1 MKKISKAEA
10 VRLLNLGIFP
20 KCMVSREHLV
30 PVRSLAELNNLE
42 GLSEVQSFILYGYE
56 EEELNSFFIPDN
68 ALLLDVNEATNLIIG
83 NNSDDYAI
91 MRIIGKEQIRFY
103 SPNQLQEFI
112 DLYRECLKKGTPF
125 LLYWCG

>member
-30 PVRSLAELNNLE
+30 PVRSLSDLNHLE
-42 GLSEVQSFILYGYE
+42 GLSEVQSFVLYGYE
-56 EEELNSFFIPDN
+56 KEELESFVIPDN
-68 ALLLDVNEATNLIIG
+68 ALLLDINEATNLIIG
-83 NNSDDYAI
+83 NNADDYTI
-91 MRIIGKEQIRFY
+91 MKIIGKEEIKFS

-112 DLYRECLKKGTPF
+112 DLYRECVKKGTPF
-125 LLYWCG
+125 LLYWGG